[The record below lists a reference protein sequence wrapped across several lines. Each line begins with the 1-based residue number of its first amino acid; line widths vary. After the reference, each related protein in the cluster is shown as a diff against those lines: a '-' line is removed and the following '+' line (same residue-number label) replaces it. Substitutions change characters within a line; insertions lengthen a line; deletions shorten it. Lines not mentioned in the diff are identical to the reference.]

1 MKRMDCPLCFIPN
14 VVYTCIILHDY
25 AFCQTM
31 LLIGVGLKRLRI
43 FFKIDYFEVS
53 WKNKSK
59 LLGEKTSFTK
69 IRGKIDTHPN
79 MAILGKRMWRCEYS
93 NISY

>member
-53 WKNKSK
+53 
-59 LLGEKTSFTK
+59 
-69 IRGKIDTHPN
+69 
-79 MAILGKRMWRCEYS
+79 
-93 NISY
+93 